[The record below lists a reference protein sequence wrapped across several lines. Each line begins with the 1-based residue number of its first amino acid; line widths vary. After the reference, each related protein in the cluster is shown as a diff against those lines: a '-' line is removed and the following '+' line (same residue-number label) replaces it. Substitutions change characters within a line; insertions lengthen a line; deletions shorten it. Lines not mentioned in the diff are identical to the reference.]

1 MQTARQMAEKWR
13 GFVSNV
19 KMQATKAIELNE
31 RPLVLTLQEQLL
43 KGEDGSGNQ
52 LPYYRSEAYADYK
65 LSKNPLGV
73 TDLRDTGS
81 FYDHMRLVIAGG
93 AFGGDFSIISTDDK
107 YTKLVK
113 KYGYQIMD
121 LSEESKIKFFN
132 LVFQP
137 TFVRLAADYTGAGLI
152 SR

>member
-1 MQTARQMAEKWR
+1 
-13 GFVSNV
+13 
-19 KMQATKAIELNE
+19 MQATKAIELNE
-31 RPLVLTLQEQLL
+31 RPLILTLQEQLL

-52 LPYYRSEAYADYK
+52 LPMYKSEAYADYK

-81 FYDHMRLVIAGG
+81 FYNHMRLIIAGG
-93 AFGGDFSIISTDDK
+93 AFGGDFEIISTDDK
-107 YTKLVK
+107 YSKLVK

-121 LSEESKIKFFN
+121 LNRESEEKFFR

-137 TFVRLAADYTGAGLI
+137 TFVRLASDYTGIGI
-152 SR
+152 VNK